1 MWIHICCG
9 PRTWKH
15 HSPIQWCSEQNCL
28 GRSLWCHPWKE
39 RYIETWDQAQFH
51 RPNSWMDG
59 ILHSHEIVNKIPS
72 RTDAGSNRF
81 GTVCSGTNQNTG
93 TQLPIGDGIR
103 NYCGLNT
110 SRHTRK
116 TSAAQATQQIP
127 ATVFD
132 GRLGHYKK
140 RRINL
145 QLTPWARPYSQWRPY
160 PVPFQRKKLFHEELC
175 VWRIS
180 RLNLGGTAP
189 SDPPPRPANE
199 RSTKALK

>member
-1 MWIHICCG
+1 MTGITITAVTTG
-9 PRTWKH
+9 MTK
-15 HSPIQWCSEQNCL
+15 STKTYTFIVL
-28 GRSLWCHPWKE
+28 TG
-39 RYIETWDQAQFH
+39 
-51 RPNSWMDG
+51 WMDG
-59 ILHSHEIVNKIPS
+59 INHSHEIVNKIPS

-140 RRINL
+140 RKINL
-145 QLTPWARPYSQWRPY
+145 QLIPGARPYSQRRPY
-160 PVPFQRKKLFHEELC
+160 PVPFQRKKLIHEELC

-180 RLNLGGTAP
+180 RLILGGTAP
-189 SDPPPRPANE
+189 SNEMSLSPAGKRNVNE
-199 RSTKALK
+199 RPRKTATNRESKFSMWRSGAEEKIVYF